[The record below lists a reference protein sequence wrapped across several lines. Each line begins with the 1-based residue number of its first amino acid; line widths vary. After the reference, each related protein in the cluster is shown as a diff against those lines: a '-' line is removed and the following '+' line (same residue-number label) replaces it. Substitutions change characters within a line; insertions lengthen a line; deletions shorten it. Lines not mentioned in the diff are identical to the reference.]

1 MAKDF
6 EDIEEGARKIRSKKM
21 LLYLTIFSICMFFA
35 GLTSAVIVIQADT
48 FWVEFTLPRAFYV
61 STAIILISSLTG
73 NLAVRAAKAS
83 QYGRLTKMLGMTLL
97 LGLAFGVSQFV
108 GYSQMIQK
116 GYHVV
121 GNIEH
126 VEGEY
131 GKDHVFTYKGEQLEK
146 ENGKFYLPQDRQRT
160 NPLNE
165 ELNAQQNHA
174 SAFVYVITGAHGLH
188 LLGGIF
194 YLLSL
199 LFKSFKKRFDASN
212 NIKVRLGITYW
223 HFLGGLWIFL
233 LSFFLFIH

>member
-1 MAKDF
+1 MAQDL
-6 EDIEEGARKIRSKKM
+6 ESIEEEAQKIRSKKM

-35 GLTSAVIVIQADT
+35 GLTSAFIVIKADT

-61 STAIILISSLTG
+61 STAIILLSSLTG
-73 NLAVRAAKAS
+73 NLAVRAAKES
-83 QYGRLTKMLGMTLL
+83 HYKRLNWMLGLTLL
-97 LGLAFGVSQFV
+97 LGIGFGISQFK
-108 GYSQMIQK
+108 GYGQLIEK

-126 VEGEY
+126 VEGKY
-131 GKDHVFTYKGEQLEK
+131 GKDHIFTYKGEQLVEK
-146 ENGKFYLPQDRQRT
+146 EGRFYLPSDRQLE
-160 NPLNE
+160 NPLND
-165 ELNAQQNHA
+165 ELMSQQNHS
-174 SAFVYVITGAHGLH
+174 SAFIYVLTGAHGLH
-188 LLGGIF
+188 LLGGIL

-199 LFKSFKKRFDASN
+199 LFKSFRKKFDASN